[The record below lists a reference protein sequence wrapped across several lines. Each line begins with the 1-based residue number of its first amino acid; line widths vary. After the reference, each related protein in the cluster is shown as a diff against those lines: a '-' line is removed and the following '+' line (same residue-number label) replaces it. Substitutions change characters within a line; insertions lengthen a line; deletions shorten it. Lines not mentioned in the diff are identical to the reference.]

1 MIRLFVSILAAA
13 VGLLVLAPRPA
24 HADLR
29 DYIFNQGYYTPKK
42 GEFEVE
48 LYNDYNFT
56 DTANSDED
64 SSKHQVELEYGL
76 TSHLALAYYEVYG
89 WNREE
94 DFNREEL
101 KVETKYRFLEAGELP
116 VDIALYAEYVNPNGH
131 QEVRSD
137 EMELKLILS
146 KNLGPWNVTGN
157 FIAEREI
164 NQHDPWALEYTLG
177 VSYPIHPKVHLGL
190 EIKETLGKTDNLG
203 IHRDDHEFQL
213 MPVVAASLTP
223 HSRILFG
230 PAIGLTHAA
239 DDLQLKSIVEIE
251 F

>member
-1 MIRLFVSILAAA
+1 MVRRSVLTLAAVA
-13 VGLLVLAPRPA
+13 GILVLAPRPA

-29 DYIFNQGYYTPKK
+29 DYLFNQGYYTPKK

-56 DTANSDED
+56 DLENSDED

-76 TSHLALAYYEVYG
+76 TNHLMLAYYEVYG
-89 WNREE
+89 WNRQD
-94 DFNREEL
+94 DFDRDEL
-101 KVETKYRFLEAGELP
+101 KVETKYRFFEAGELP
-116 VDIALYAEYVNPNGH
+116 VDIALYAEYVNPDGH
-131 QEVRSD
+131 REIRSD

-146 KNLGPWNVTGN
+146 KNIGSWNVTGN
-157 FIAEREI
+157 FIGEREI

-177 VSYPIHPKVHLGL
+177 VSYPVHPKVKLGL
-190 EIKETLGKTDNLG
+190 EIKETLGKNNNLG
-203 IHRDDHEFQL
+203 IHRADHEFQL
-213 MPVVAASLTP
+213 MPVVAASFTP

-230 PAIGLTHAA
+230 PAFGLTHAA